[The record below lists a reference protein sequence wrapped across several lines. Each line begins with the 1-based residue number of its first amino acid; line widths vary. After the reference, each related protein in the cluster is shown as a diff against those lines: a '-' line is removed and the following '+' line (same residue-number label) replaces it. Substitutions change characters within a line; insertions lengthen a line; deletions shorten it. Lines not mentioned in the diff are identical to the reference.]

1 MDEKKEKSGFFKRLK
16 EGLAKTHQA
25 VTRRIEEITLGK
37 REISPE
43 LLDNLEEILI
53 TSDLGVATVDKL
65 MEKIK
70 WRVERKELQNA
81 DKLTEELK
89 DGIYGILAAH
99 EKPLKIATAAKPYVI
114 LTVGVNGTGKTTTI
128 AKMASIFRGQ
138 GHSVLLGA
146 ADTFRAAAIDQ
157 LEIWGERV
165 GCKVVK
171 HKHGADPSA
180 VAYDALKSAQ
190 AKNIDVL
197 IIDTAGRLHTKAPL
211 MDEIKKIQR
220 IISREMPGA
229 PHETILVLDA
239 TTGQNAIS
247 QARLFKEAIDIT
259 GIVLTKLDGTAKGGV
274 IIGITESLGIPV
286 RFIGVGEKIDDLR
299 EFNAREF
306 VDALFE
312 D

>member
-1 MDEKKEKSGFFKRLK
+1 MEDQEVRSGFFKRLK
-16 EGLAKTHQA
+16 QGLSKTHQA
-25 VTRRIEEITLGK
+25 VTRRIEEISLGK
-37 REISPE
+37 RKISPE
-43 LLDNLEEILI
+43 LLDGLEEILI

-70 WRVERKELQNA
+70 WRVARHELENA
-81 DKLTEELK
+81 EKLNEELK
-89 DGIYGILAAH
+89 NGIYDILAAH
-99 EKPLKIATAAKPYVI
+99 EKPLNIATSAKPYVI
-114 LTVGVNGTGKTTTI
+114 LAVGVNGTGKTTTT
-128 AKMASIFRGQ
+128 AKMANIFSLQ

-146 ADTFRAAAIDQ
+146 ADTFRAAAIEQ

-165 GCKVVK
+165 GCKVIK
-171 HKHGADPSA
+171 HQHGADPSA
-180 VAYDALKSAQ
+180 VAFDALKSAK
-190 AKNIDVL
+190 AKHIDVL
-197 IIDTAGRLHTKAPL
+197 IIDTAGRLHTQAPL

-220 IISREMPGA
+220 VVSREMPGA

-274 IIGITESLGIPV
+274 IVGISESLGIPV